1 MVSIVEV
8 PMNGL
13 RLKQVEVKL
22 GIKKTKIYSLIQ
34 EGKLPSPV
42 KIGRASVWIE
52 EEINNAL
59 MIMSGERGAT

>member
-1 MVSIVEV
+1 
-8 PMNGL
+8 MNGL